1 MLSYTVQW
9 SPRLLQPTGALPP
22 THRLITLQTRWE
34 NTGASYTTL
43 PCTVG
48 VVNKM
53 KINEKFQDG
62 QFLIE
67 VTPLIQEQFS
77 FFVFV

>member
-1 MLSYTVQW
+1 MPGLCNRGGQKNEK
-9 SPRLLQPTGALPP
+9 LA
-22 THRLITLQTRWE
+22 
-34 NTGASYTTL
+34 
-43 PCTVG
+43 
-48 VVNKM
+48 